1 MRKRRYGRIVSMV
14 LAAVTAGCILAGC
27 GSQTGGTQS
36 SQSTGSAAA
45 SSDQTAQRKQK
56 DTLVVAKSEDVSSL
70 DPAQI
75 VNQKSFTVYDQIF
88 EGLVK
93 LNPETKEVEPCLATE
108 WEQID
113 DLNWHF
119 TLRQGVKFH
128 DGSEMKAED
137 VVYSFERIMN
147 SGVVSSYVDYIDKIV
162 ADGDY
167 AVTMTI
173 KMPYAQ
179 IIQALTYPAAV
190 VVSKAAAEASGDAFG
205 QNPIGTGPYAFSERF
220 EADSI
225 TLVGFDDYWG
235 EKAKTKN
242 LIFKVIPEGSQRTIM
257 LENGEADI
265 ICDVPSNDASRIG
278 SDDNLKLYNETGNKY
293 YAIYFKADSK
303 TPAGDKRIRQA
314 VEYAI
319 DKQALADAVFAGY
332 AQVGSLLCT
341 PATAGY
347 NAAKDRGNVYD
358 TAKAKELMSEAG
370 YPDGFDIDIYVR
382 TGQVYEEI
390 ATIIQAQLAEVGINA
405 NIILLES
412 TKITEKLYGGEE
424 VPMNI
429 GFYNNI
435 CGDTD
440 FIMQKLLPATYGQNY
455 FNDEMIDLINRS
467 RAETDPAKRQAVY
480 DEFFDLMA
488 EDMPQLSLLY
498 EQILVGTSKNVEGF
512 YINPLGAHQYS
523 TVVVYED

>member
-1 MRKRRYGRIVSMV
+1 M
-14 LAAVTAGCILAGC
+14 LAAVMSVSVLAGC
-27 GSQTGGTQS
+27 GGQSS
-36 SQSTGSAAA
+36 SQSSGSGSSTETAAEA
-45 SSDQTAQRKQK
+45 SAERKQK
-56 DTLVVAKSEDVSSL
+56 DTLTVVKSEDVSSL

-75 VNQKSFTVYDQIF
+75 VNQKSFTIYSQIF

-93 LNPETKEVEPCLATE
+93 QNPVTKEVEPCLATE

-128 DGSEMKAED
+128 DGNEMTSED

-167 AVTMTI
+167 AVTITI

-190 VVSKAAAEASGDAFG
+190 IVSKAAAEASGDAFS
-205 QNPIGTGPYAFSERF
+205 QNPVGTGPYAFVERF

-225 TLVGFDDYWG
+225 TLKAFDEYWG
-235 EKAKTKN
+235 EKAKTEN
-242 LIFKVIPEGSQRTIM
+242 LVFKVIPEGSQRTIM

-265 ICDVPSNDASRIG
+265 ICDVPANDASRIAE
-278 SDDNLKLYNETGNKY
+278 DENLKLYNETGNKY
-293 YAIYFKADSK
+293 YALYFKADST
-303 TPAGDKRIRQA
+303 TPVGNKLVRQA
-314 VEYAI
+314 IEYAI
-319 DKQALADAVFAGY
+319 DKQALADAVMAGY
-332 AQVGSLLCT
+332 AQVGSLLTT
-341 PATAGY
+341 PSIVGY
-347 NAAKDRGNVYD
+347 NAEKDRGNLYD
-358 TAKAKELMSEAG
+358 VDKAKELLTEAG
-370 YPDGFDIDIYVR
+370 YPDGFDIDVYVR
-382 TGQVYEEI
+382 TGQIYEEI
-390 ATIIQAQLAEVGINA
+390 ATIVQAQLAEVGINA

-412 TKITEKLYGGEE
+412 TKITEQLYSGGEI
-424 VPMNI
+424 PINI
-429 GFYNNI
+429 SFYNNI

-440 FIMQKLLPATYGQNY
+440 FIMQKLLPTTYGQTY
-455 FNDEMIDLINRS
+455 FNDEMVDIITRA
-467 RAETDPAKRQAVY
+467 RAETDATKRQAVY

-488 EDMPQLSLLY
+488 EDMPQLALFY
-498 EQILVGTSKNVEGF
+498 EQIIVGTSKNVEGF